1 MTALLA
7 AELLKFWTTRA
18 RWAYLA
24 VLVLLSGIGVA
35 GEVGPSDDVRRGDPA
50 FQLGLVEI
58 AGISGLLALILGITV
73 VTSEYRH
80 GTITPTYLVTPGR
93 DRVLAAKALGASVL
107 AVAFTVVSLLVIF
120 TVGATW
126 LTAVGAEL
134 HLADVDVA
142 ELALKTVLAA
152 VLSAL
157 FGVGIGAVVES
168 QVGALLGTLVWI
180 FVLENLLWGLFALLD
195 LDGVVPYLP
204 FRALD
209 ATDGIGGED
218 LLDFRRGVLVTLAW
232 IAAVGA
238 AGVVATRR
246 RDIT

>member
-1 MTALLA
+1 MTPLLA

-24 VLVLLSGIGVA
+24 VLVLFSAIGVA
-35 GEVGPSDDVRRGDPA
+35 GELGPSDDVRRSDLA

-58 AGISGLLALILGITV
+58 AGISGLLALIVGITV

-80 GTITPTYLVTPGR
+80 GTITPTYLVTPDR
-93 DRVLAAKALGASVL
+93 DRVLASKALGASVL
-107 AVAFTVVSLLVIF
+107 GVAFTLVSLLVIF
-120 TVGATW
+120 TVGAVW
-126 LTAVGAEL
+126 LGAVGAEL
-134 HLADVDVA
+134 HLADAGVV

-157 FGVGIGAVVES
+157 LGVGIGAVVES

-195 LDGVVPYLP
+195 VDGVVPYLP

>member
-7 AELLKFWTTRA
+7 AELLKFWTTRG

-24 VLVLLSGIGVA
+24 VLVLFSGIGVA
-35 GEVGPSDDVRRGDPA
+35 GEVGPSDDFRRGDQA

-80 GTITPTYLVTPGR
+80 GTITPTYLVTPDR
-93 DRVLAAKALGASVL
+93 DGVLAGKALGASVL
-107 AVAFTVVSLLVIF
+107 AVAFTLVSLLVIF
-120 TVGATW
+120 TVGAIW

-134 HLADVDVA
+134 HLADADVT

-157 FGVGIGAVVES
+157 LGVGIGAVVES

-209 ATDGIGGED
+209 GTDGIGGED
-218 LLDFRRGVLVTLAW
+218 VLGFRRGLLVTLAW